1 MKIIM
6 FLFLFMRIIK
16 IKKLYNAPSMQ
27 LLMELSLV
35 SAMGCVGLVD
45 VAVSRFESPVN
56 TGVVDDTGTAVVRQH
71 TEEQRIIRSEIV
83 IEGYELAEVFP
94 QQGIR
99 LSFGELH
106 ATSVRFS
113 GLHLMSIS
121 YIRPVFRL
129 M

>member
-1 MKIIM
+1 
-6 FLFLFMRIIK
+6 
-16 IKKLYNAPSMQ
+16 
-27 LLMELSLV
+27 MEFAFV
-35 SAMGCVGLVD
+35 AAVRGVGFED
-45 VAVSRFESPVN
+45 IAVAGFESPVN
-56 TGVVDDTGTAVVRQH
+56 AGFVDNAGPAVVCQNSG
-71 TEEQRIIRSEIV
+71 EQRIIRSEIV